1 MSPSSDPYLPSP
13 ALVLGREIRLE
24 WHSERRILALKPDN
38 RKRAAHLRTRTVATG
53 GARPGGCAP
62 WRP

>member
-38 RKRAAHLRTRTVATG
+38 RKRDAHGRTRTVTDTAACG
-53 GARPGGCAP
+53 ERHAP